1 LLITL
6 DSWFNKNLNVHWK
19 SYKKLVMNREE
30 VLQILRLHQDELKN
44 LGVKSLELF
53 GSVARN
59 EANSDSDVDL
69 LAELLEPMT
78 LLQFISIKQYIEDL
92 LNCSVDLGTKDTL
105 HELLRETVIKQTIYV
120 F

>member
-1 LLITL
+1 M
-6 DSWFNKNLNVHWK
+6 D
-19 SYKKLVMNREE
+19 REE
-30 VLQILRLHQDELKN
+30 VLQILRLHQDELKK
-44 LGVKSLELF
+44 LGVRSLELF

-59 EANSDSDVDL
+59 QANSDSDVDL

-78 LLQFISIKQYIEDL
+78 LVQFISVKQYIEDL

-105 HELLRETVIKQTIYV
+105 HELLRETVMKGSVYV